1 VVNTRIHERGP
12 QRLRISDLGIS
23 HLRARSA
30 PAAAFDLSQH
40 GPNRMPRIQQCTR
53 RGAPDLSC
61 HAVIANQSVT
71 MEQQQ
76 CLRGRLI
83 GRPLSPLKCEA

>member
-71 MEQQQ
+71 YGATTMSAGKIDRKTVITVEV
-76 CLRGRLI
+76 
-83 GRPLSPLKCEA
+83 